1 SGIERANGLVFVKTV
16 IFQADGK
23 PFAAVM
29 REDLVADRGSM
40 ARHLRLT
47 SRQVTLAKAPYVEEV
62 TGFPVGTI
70 PPLGHRTRVPTLV
83 DAELLK
89 YSTIVGGAG
98 CPGFDSRLSVE

>member
-1 SGIERANGLVFVKTV
+1 MSFFISF
-16 IFQADGK
+16 F
-23 PFAAVM
+23 FAKN
-29 REDLVADRGSM
+29 RK
-40 ARHLRLT
+40 
-47 SRQVTLAKAPYVEEV
+47 VTLAKPPYVEDV

-98 CPGFDSRLSVE
+98 RQ